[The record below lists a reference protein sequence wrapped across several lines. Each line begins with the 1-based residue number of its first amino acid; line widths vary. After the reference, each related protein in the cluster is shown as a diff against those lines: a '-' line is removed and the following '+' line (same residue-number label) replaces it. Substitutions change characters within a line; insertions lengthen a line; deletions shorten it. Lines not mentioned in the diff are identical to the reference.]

1 MSHPPPAPPYRFGA
15 TITWVNG
22 VGDIR
27 QQFHTVTDGQAQSL
41 PQLRAML
48 ETQKAYN
55 QPQPTRVS
63 TDKPAVEFKFFMD
76 NIPTLAEAQR
86 ELDSGSAKDTG
97 GTLPKCTVDL
107 KTQVTVVSK
116 AADINTKVD
125 AMRSVLDPTR
135 GNERVVALDAEWWV
149 EMHQGRLTGVRGKV
163 ALIQLGYKVD
173 GKYERRTNIR
183 VAPRSPPLT
192 PRSSPHTPSPPLTSQ
207 VLCAAAACA

>member
-63 TDKPAVEFKFFMD
+63 TDKPAVEEESEGGAMGNGGNPELQRLRAMAAK
-76 NIPTLAEAQR
+76 LEAEALAATAHTASRRRTLSEQPVVNK
-86 ELDSGSAKDTG
+86 SAIHQNH
-97 GTLPKCTVDL
+97 TVDG
-107 KTQVTVVSK
+107 
-116 AADINTKVD
+116 IN
-125 AMRSVLDPTR
+125 
-135 GNERVVALDAEWWV
+135 
-149 EMHQGRLTGVRGKV
+149 
-163 ALIQLGYKVD
+163 
-173 GKYERRTNIR
+173 
-183 VAPRSPPLT
+183 
-192 PRSSPHTPSPPLTSQ
+192 
-207 VLCAAAACA
+207 